1 MIELV
6 DVTVRRGGKNV
17 VDGVSLHVERGAWV
31 TLIGPNGAG
40 KSSLLAAVSGLLRA
54 SGRIAVDRRRLGE
67 LGRRGLARL
76 LAVVPQAPLLPPDMT
91 VAEFALLGR
100 TPYLGYFGR
109 LGASDR
115 AAAGEALSRLGLDRL
130 AARRLGTLSGG
141 ERQRAVLA
149 RALAQGAP
157 VLLLD
162 EPTAALDIG
171 RQQEVLELLAELH
184 AERGM
189 TVLAAMHELTLA
201 CQYAD
206 RLALIDSGRI
216 VACGPP
222 KEVLSEEAI
231 STHYRATVHVADLG
245 GAGPIV
251 VPVRA
256 GAGAIEEAR

>member
-1 MIELV
+1 VIELTEV
-6 DVTVRRGGKNV
+6 SVRRGGRSV
-17 VDGVSLHVERGAWV
+17 VEDVSLHVERGAWV

-40 KSSLLAAVSGLLRA
+40 KSSLLGAVAGLVPAA
-54 SGRIAVDRRRLGE
+54 GRIEVDGRRLRE
-67 LGRRGLARL
+67 LGRRRLARL

-109 LGASDR
+109 LGGTDR
-115 AAAGEALSRLGLDRL
+115 AAAGEAIGRLRLDRL
-130 AARRLGTLSGG
+130 AGRRLGTLSGG

-149 RALAQGAP
+149 RALAQAAP

-206 RLALIDSGRI
+206 RLALIDDGRI

-231 STHYRATVHVADLG
+231 ASHYRATVHVADLG

-256 GAGAIEEAR
+256 RAANEEAR

>member
-1 MIELV
+1 MIELA
-6 DVTVRRGGKNV
+6 DVTVRRGGRSV
-17 VDGVSLHVERGAWV
+17 VDGVSLRVPRGAWV

-40 KSSLLAAVSGLLRA
+40 KSSLLGAVSGLLRGT
-54 SGRIAVDRRRLGE
+54 GRIAVDGRPLGE
-67 LGRRGLARL
+67 LGKRGLARL

-115 AAAGEALSRLGLDRL
+115 AAAGEALARLGLERL
-130 AARRLGTLSGG
+130 VGRRLGTLSGG
-141 ERQRAVLA
+141 ERQRVVLA
-149 RALAQGAP
+149 RALAQAAP

-162 EPTAALDIG
+162 EPTAALDVG
-171 RQQEVLELLAELH
+171 RQQEVLELLADLH

-206 RLALIDSGRI
+206 RLVLIDGGRVVASGR
-216 VACGPP
+216 P
-222 KEVLSEEAI
+222 KEVLSEETIAF
-231 STHYRATVHVADLG
+231 HYRATVHVADLG

-256 GAGAIEEAR
+256 RPGAPKEAR